1 MERFTSTVPL
11 YYSRALTTSL
21 IVFESLPAPTRV
33 PIIYIRARGGKFSG
47 FYHTV
52 ILTSTPEG
60 NSNFINESMVLGV
73 VL

>member
-1 MERFTSTVPL
+1 MVFSIFVFRSICPPPRAYLL
-11 YYSRALTTSL
+11 Y
-21 IVFESLPAPTRV
+21 
-33 PIIYIRARGGKFSG
+33 IYARGAANSLQGV
-47 FYHTV
+47 YHTV